1 MLAWGQNMEVLGCGS
16 LAGSSN
22 HQAAPSILLPLVGPS
37 EQVAQGRDRGLVT
50 PVQAD
55 PQAAS
60 WWQAATGTPPAPST
74 PLVFEAVLFLLILH
88 CFCHINISA

>member
-1 MLAWGQNMEVLGCGS
+1 MKVLDCGS

-22 HQAAPSILLPLVGPS
+22 HWAAPSILLPLAGPS

-50 PVQAD
+50 PVQTD

-60 WWQAATGTPPAPST
+60 WWQAATSIPRVPST

-88 CFCHINISA
+88 CFCHVNISA